1 VDSNHL
7 LTHANAV
14 GCTLERRESS
24 TFGRSLISPL
34 LCQGNRER
42 ARKHQSARVRAASC
56 THRQWNMLPAN
67 VQKQTRNRCGESCC
81 PRRVRAREREKC
93 GETTEELRRLVNAR
107 APRRAHPLYFRLRS
121 KLKRRT
127 ESRVFYV
134 LNSLRAALQRR
145 LSIQKIKIKT
155 SSRQIVVSKSPPAS
169 ALNLNAHHLSR
180 KMVNIMFCFFTVFSF
195 CGHVYIPD
203 DERRDERARRRRHL
217 ETSASRLVSP
227 KESAECETE

>member
-1 VDSNHL
+1 MKSASVFGITAKRSSRARKRKQSSRDVALTIEQATVDSSHL
-7 LTHANAV
+7 LTHVNAV

-24 TFGRSLISPL
+24 TCGRSLISPL

-42 ARKHQSARVRAASC
+42 ARKHQSAHVRAASC

-67 VQKQTRNRCGESCC
+67 VQKQTRNRCGESYC

-145 LSIQKIKIKT
+145 LSIQKINNKW
-155 SSRQIVVSKSPPAS
+155 
-169 ALNLNAHHLSR
+169 
-180 KMVNIMFCFFTVFSF
+180 
-195 CGHVYIPD
+195 
-203 DERRDERARRRRHL
+203 
-217 ETSASRLVSP
+217 
-227 KESAECETE
+227 